1 MKVSQLTRISSPAP
15 EICSNFVL
23 LTWDVLNTKIVFLYC
38 HGPMEHS
45 HSGRQHTSSISGV
58 YGRTGV

>member
-15 EICSNFVL
+15 EICSNFSHYRGCPQHENSIPVL
-23 LTWDVLNTKIVFLYC
+23 PWPNGTAASFKYFR
-38 HGPMEHS
+38 G
-45 HSGRQHTSSISGV
+45 